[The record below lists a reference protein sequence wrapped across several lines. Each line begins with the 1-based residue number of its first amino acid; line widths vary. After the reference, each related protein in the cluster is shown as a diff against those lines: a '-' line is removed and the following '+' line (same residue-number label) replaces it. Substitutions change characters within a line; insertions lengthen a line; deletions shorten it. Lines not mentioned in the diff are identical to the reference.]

1 MSVCVR
7 TCTPH
12 NFDYTCNPV
21 VLIHKFHIRE
31 RNDVNTRSNDRFV
44 NPPSFIGSSYLIF
57 FFSSLFGGGS
67 MIFIDSFRV
76 NGRAAESERKRFI
89 GEFQRYQQC
98 E

>member
-1 MSVCVR
+1 
-7 TCTPH
+7 
-12 NFDYTCNPV
+12 
-21 VLIHKFHIRE
+21 
-31 RNDVNTRSNDRFV
+31 
-44 NPPSFIGSSYLIF
+44 
-57 FFSSLFGGGS
+57 